1 MTLSTLS
8 KSTRDYIKN
17 WGRTAANKH
26 IQKTIKTYEGGLYIG
41 DITAQWSDDINDF
54 VWVAIFSLMYQR
66 RADVLPYTAAQI
78 FASESDATNYM
89 TDKYYDLMESITFGQ
104 WLKIMMKRHQMT
116 QGGLAERLG
125 VSRVSVNHWVTN
137 KRECTLQHWHE
148 LSVLFADLEKMPHTQ
163 LLGHMSLLY
172 RGKSNVTASAVKIN

>member
-26 IQKTIKTYEGGLYIG
+26 IAKTIKTYEGGLYIG

-54 VWVAIFSLMYQR
+54 VWVAIFSPEPSW
-66 RADVLPYTAAQI
+66 VTAAQF
-78 FASESDATNYM
+78 FASESYATNYM

-116 QGGLAERLG
+116 QGGLASATG

-148 LSVLFADLEKMPHTQ
+148 LSVLFADLEKIPHTQ

-172 RGKSNVTASAVKIN
+172 RGKSC